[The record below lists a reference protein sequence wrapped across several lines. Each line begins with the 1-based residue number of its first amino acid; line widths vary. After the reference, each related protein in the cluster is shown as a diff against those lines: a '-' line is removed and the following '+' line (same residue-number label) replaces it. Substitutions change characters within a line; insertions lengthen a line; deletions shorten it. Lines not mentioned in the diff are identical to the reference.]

1 MSDQGWIKLY
11 RKIQSSFVWTNSDQ
25 LKLWLLILM
34 KANHSQ
40 NKFLFNGQEVSVNS
54 GQFVTGRDAIASEF
68 NKGVLREQ
76 QISGLKAWR
85 WLKKFEKL
93 GMLNIQSNARYS
105 VISVSKWDEY
115 QVDEHPVN
123 TQRTSNEHPMNTN
136 KNEKNDK
143 KKHSRVSAEIPY
155 AEIVEYLNEKTGKHF
170 TKSAAATKSKIN
182 ARWHEGRRLTDFK
195 TVIDVK
201 SAEWNGTDAAKWLR
215 PETLFGTKFEA
226 YLNEQPT
233 VKPTSIPTRE
243 DLTER
248 TERIRSFVLNRHIDG
263 MDNTSI
269 KQILAEGGADVSL
282 DTIQKIINKGDMNG
296 S

>member
-1 MSDQGWIKLY
+1 MPLQGWVREH
-11 RKIQSSFVWTNSDQ
+11 RKEMDSVVWANPYQ
-25 LKLWLLILM
+25 FKLWRQLIM
-34 KANHSQ
+34 MANHSDG
-40 NKFLFNGQEVSVNS
+40 KVIFNGK
-54 GQFVTGRDAIASEF
+54 QFAVPAGSMVTGRDAIAF
-68 NKGVLREQ
+68 IYNKGAQPDHVKSARLLWKW
-76 QISGLKAWR
+76 I
-85 WLKKFEKL
+85 KKFEEWQ
-93 GMLNIQSNARYS
+93 MLTISSTPRYS
-105 VISVSKWDEY
+105 VISITNYGKY
-115 QVDEHPVN
+115 QQSDQLESSSSPAKVQLE
-123 TQRTSNEHPMNTN
+123 STN
-136 KNEKNDK
+136 KNVKNVKKEHSGVAEK
-143 KKHSRVSAEIPY
+143 IPY

-282 DTIQKIINKGDMNG
+282 DTIQKIISKGDVNG